1 MSKHETRKR
10 LEEKLTRE
18 CGSVFMQALRD
29 PAVIEIMLNPDGKL
43 WLDKAGEGMIFT
55 GYEMPHLRK
64 HAGDGHHG
72 RQPDS

>member
-55 GYEMPHLRK
+55 GYEMPRSDRK
-64 HAGDGHHG
+64 
-72 RQPDS
+72 SVV

>member
-18 CGSVFMQALRD
+18 CGSVFIPSLRD

-43 WLDKAGEGMIFT
+43 WRDKAGEGMIFT
-55 GYEMPHLRK
+55 GYEMPRSVAESMLVWCLKNR
-64 HAGDGHHG
+64 
-72 RQPDS
+72 